1 MIDKLS
7 QDQKKGI
14 YWTLIVLGLIILLF
28 IIIFNGAYWGINTRD
43 KASNGDV
50 WDLQVTIS
58 VLIPFF
64 ISMLCFTSSEYFNIM
79 TKKEV
84 ENKYDQMLD
93 NGWLNLEQWISG
105 REMIDKNFSKKVDAK
120 ARQKLM
126 RIEQETKL
134 MEQEQ
139 KKKQE
144 IMSSLNKVQNV
155 KGKK

>member
-14 YWTLIVLGLIILLF
+14 YWTLIGLGGFLLLF
-28 IIIFNGAYWGINTRD
+28 LVVFNGAYWGVNPPKTNEDTLSI
-43 KASNGDV
+43 V
-50 WDLQVTIS
+50 LS
-58 VLIPFF
+58 VIIPFLCA
-64 ISMLCFTSSEYFNIM
+64 MLCFTSSEYFNIM

-93 NGWLNLEQWISG
+93 NGWISLEQWISG

-144 IMSSLNKVQNV
+144 IMSSLKKVQNV